1 MTTALAARRK
11 HRTRRTKSA
20 TTKVSKRRTTRSGTK
35 RRTKRRTTKH
45 GGGTKRRTKRKST
58 THKSKSGKACKTRKT
73 RKTRRHKKTGGAAT
87 VSAAKVRA
95 QAKRLKIP
103 LSFVNK
109 AGVRKKKSVARLQAA
124 INYRGHH

>member
-1 MTTALAARRK
+1 MTTALASRRK
-11 HRTRRTKSA
+11 HRRPKS
-20 TTKVSKRRTTRSGTK
+20 TGTKVTKRRKTRSGTK
-35 RRTKRRTTKH
+35 RRTKRKSTRKTT
-45 GGGTKRRTKRKST
+45 TRKST
-58 THKSKSGKACKTRKT
+58 TRKT

-103 LSFVNK
+103 LSFVNR
-109 AGVRKKKSVARLQAA
+109 AGVRKKKSIARLQAA